1 MSTAAIFK
9 LESARSGILR
19 YINVMPEAPD
29 LEVIKDYLNTELK
42 DSLVEACQ
50 VLRPTVVR
58 SLAAE
63 ITDDLP
69 GRSFL
74 DAQRRGKFLT
84 LRFSGGRSL
93 VINPML
99 TGALQHCRASERVQ
113 KATCVALGIGG
124 GLELRY
130 LDSRQMGKVYY
141 IRNGEDGSDGEP
153 GGDAQDDQ
161 VPQYTGLGP
170 DVLSG
175 ITFEDFQARLKK
187 FNGEIKGVLT
197 RGAFISGI
205 GNAYSDEILF
215 AAGIS
220 PFKKCRALKP
230 EELQVLHT
238 QCRQVLEEATETLR
252 SRMGSDIHKKLRDF
266 LKVHN
271 KGGQPCPNCGGNIT
285 QLNANQRITSY
296 CRHCQPGLLIRN

>member
-1 MSTAAIFK
+1 
-9 LESARSGILR
+9 
-19 YINVMPEAPD
+19 MPEAPD
-29 LEVIKDYLNTELK
+29 LEVVKDYLNANLK
-42 DSLVEACQ
+42 DAPVESCR

-63 ITDDLP
+63 VTVDLP

-99 TGALQHCRASERVQ
+99 TGALQHCPESERIP
-113 KATCVALGIGG
+113 KKTCLVLGLAGG
-124 GLELRY
+124 TELRY
-130 LDSRQMGKVYY
+130 LDDRQMGKVYY
-141 IRNGEDGSDGEP
+141 IRNGEDRDGGE
-153 GGDAQDDQ
+153 DQDEQ
-161 VPQYTGLGP
+161 VPQYTTLGP

-175 ITFEDFQARLKK
+175 ITFEEFQARLKK

-230 EELQVLHT
+230 DELRALHT
-238 QCRQVLEEATETLR
+238 QCREVLEEATETLR
-252 SRMGSDIHKKLRDF
+252 SRIGSDIHKKIRDF
-266 LKVHN
+266 LQVHN
-271 KGGQPCPNCGGNIT
+271 KGGHPCPRCGGNIT

-296 CRHCQPGLLIRN
+296 CRHCQPGLLVRN

>member
-1 MSTAAIFK
+1 
-9 LESARSGILR
+9 
-19 YINVMPEAPD
+19 MPEAPD
-29 LEVIKDYLNTELK
+29 LEVIKDHLNANLK
-42 DSLVEACQ
+42 DAPVESCK

-58 SLAAE
+58 SLADE
-63 ITDDLP
+63 VSTDLP
-69 GRSFL
+69 GRTFL

-99 TGALQHCRASERVQ
+99 TGALQHCQESVRVQ
-113 KATCVALGIGG
+113 KKTCLTMNVGG
-124 GLELRY
+124 GKDLRY
-130 LDSRQMGKVYY
+130 LDDRQMGKVYY
-141 IRNGEDGSDGEP
+141 IDNGEDGGE
-153 GGDAQDDQ
+153 AQDDL

-175 ITFEDFQARLKK
+175 IDFEEFQARLKK

-230 EELQVLHT
+230 DELQSLHV
-238 QCRQVLEEATETLR
+238 QCRQVLDEATEVLR
-252 SRMGSDIHKKLRDF
+252 ERMGGDIHKKVRDF
-266 LKVHN
+266 LQVHN
-271 KGGQPCPNCGGNIT
+271 KGGQPCPKCGGNIT

>member
-1 MSTAAIFK
+1 
-9 LESARSGILR
+9 
-19 YINVMPEAPD
+19 MPEAPD
-29 LEVIKDYLNTELK
+29 LEVVKDYLNANLK
-42 DSLVEACQ
+42 HAVVESCKI
-50 VLRPTVVR
+50 LRPTVVR

-63 ITDDLP
+63 VTGDLP
-69 GRSFL
+69 GRTFL
-74 DAQRRGKFLT
+74 DAKRRGKFLT
-84 LRFSGGRSL
+84 LRLSGGRSL

-99 TGALQHCRASERVQ
+99 TGALQHCAETVRIQ
-113 KATCVALGIGG
+113 KKTCVTFSLGEGMD
-124 GLELRY
+124 LRY
-130 LDSRQMGKVYY
+130 LDDRQMGKVYY
-141 IRNGEDGSDGEP
+141 IDNGEAGGE
-153 GGDAQDDQ
+153 AQDEL

-175 ITFEDFQARLKK
+175 ISLDEFKARLKK

-230 EELQVLHT
+230 EELQALHT
-238 QCRQVLEEATETLR
+238 QCRQVLEEATEVLR
-252 SRMGSDIHKKLRDF
+252 ERMGSDIHKKVRDF
-266 LKVHN
+266 LMVHN
-271 KGGQPCPNCGGNIT
+271 KGGQPCPKCGGNIT

-296 CRHCQPGLLIRN
+296 CRHCQPGLLVRN

>member
-1 MSTAAIFK
+1 MGYIST
-9 LESARSGILR
+9 
-19 YINVMPEAPD
+19 MPEAPD
-29 LEVIKDYLNTELK
+29 LEVIKDYLNAELK
-42 DSLVEACQ
+42 DAAVETCK

-58 SLAAE
+58 CLADE
-63 ITDDLP
+63 VTGDLP
-69 GRSFL
+69 GRTFL

-99 TGALQHCRASERVQ
+99 TGALQHCAETVRVQ
-113 KATCVALGIGG
+113 KKTCMVLGVGG
-124 GLELRY
+124 GMELRY
-130 LDSRQMGKVYY
+130 LDDRQMGKVYY
-141 IRNGEDGSDGEP
+141 INNGEDGA
-153 GGDAQDDQ
+153 DAQDDL
-161 VPQYTGLGP
+161 VPQYTALGP
-170 DVLSG
+170 DVLSP
-175 ITFEDFQARLKK
+175 ISFEEFQARLKK

-215 AAGIS
+215 AARIS

-230 EELQVLHT
+230 GELQALHT
-238 QCRQVLEEATETLR
+238 QCRQVLEEATEILR
-252 SRMGSDIHKKLRDF
+252 DRIGRDIHKKVRDF

-271 KGGQPCPNCGGNIT
+271 KGGQPCPECGGNIT

-296 CRHCQPGLLIRN
+296 CRHCQPGFLVRN

>member
-1 MSTAAIFK
+1 
-9 LESARSGILR
+9 
-19 YINVMPEAPD
+19 MPEAPD
-29 LEVIKDYLNTELK
+29 LEVIKDYLNANLK
-42 DSLVEACQ
+42 DAPVESCR

-63 ITDDLP
+63 VTGDLP

-99 TGALQHCRASERVQ
+99 TGALQHCPESERVQ
-113 KATCVALGIGG
+113 KNTCVVLGLGG
-124 GLELRY
+124 GMELRY
-130 LDSRQMGKVYY
+130 LDGRQMGKVYY
-141 IRNGEDGSDGEP
+141 IRNGEDRDNGE
-153 GGDAQDDQ
+153 AQDEQ
-161 VPQYTGLGP
+161 VPQYTSLGP

-230 EELQVLHT
+230 EELRTLHM
-238 QCRQVLEEATETLR
+238 QCRQVLEEAIETLR
-252 SRMGSDIHKKLRDF
+252 SRMGSDIHKKVRDF

-271 KGGQPCPNCGGNIT
+271 KGGQPCPKCGGNIT

-296 CRHCQPGLLIRN
+296 CRHCQPGLLVRN

>member
-1 MSTAAIFK
+1 
-9 LESARSGILR
+9 
-19 YINVMPEAPD
+19 MPEAPD
-29 LEVIKDYLNTELK
+29 LEIIKDYLNANLK
-42 DSLVEACQ
+42 DATVESCK
-50 VLRPTVVR
+50 VLRSTVVR
-58 SLAAE
+58 SLAGE
-63 ITDDLP
+63 ITSDLP
-69 GRSFL
+69 GRTFL

-99 TGALQHCRASERVQ
+99 TGALQHCQESVRVQ
-113 KATCVALGIGG
+113 KKTCISLGIGG
-124 GLELRY
+124 GMGLRY
-130 LDSRQMGKVYY
+130 LDDRQMGKVYY
-141 IRNGEDGSDGEP
+141 IDNGEY
-153 GGDAQDDQ
+153 GGDAQDEL

-215 AAGIS
+215 AAEIS

-230 EELQVLHT
+230 EELKTLHA

-252 SRMGSDIHKKLRDF
+252 VRMGGDIHKKVRDF
-266 LKVHN
+266 LQVHN
-271 KGGQPCPNCGGNIT
+271 KGGQPCPKCGGNIT

-296 CRHCQPGLLIRN
+296 CRHCQPGMLIRN

>member
-1 MSTAAIFK
+1 
-9 LESARSGILR
+9 
-19 YINVMPEAPD
+19 MPEAPD
-29 LEVIKDYLNTELK
+29 LEVIKDYLNANLRDAK
-42 DSLVEACQ
+42 VASCK

-63 ITDDLP
+63 VTGDLP
-69 GRSFL
+69 GRTFL
-74 DAQRRGKFLT
+74 DAQRLGKFLT

-99 TGALQHCRASERVQ
+99 TGAFQHCADSVLVQ
-113 KATCVALGIGG
+113 KKTCITFNMGG
-124 GLELRY
+124 GMDLRY
-130 LDSRQMGKVYY
+130 LDDRQMGKVYY
-141 IRNGEDGSDGEP
+141 IDNGES
-153 GGDAQDDQ
+153 GGNAQDDL
-161 VPQYTGLGP
+161 VPQYTSLGP

-175 ITFEDFQARLKK
+175 ISLEEFQTRLKK

-197 RGAFISGI
+197 RGVFISGI

-230 EELQVLHT
+230 DEIKTLHT

-252 SRMGSDIHKKLRDF
+252 ERMGGDIHKKVRDF
-266 LKVHN
+266 SQVHN
-271 KGGQPCPNCGGNIT
+271 KGGQPCPKCGGNIT

>member
-1 MSTAAIFK
+1 
-9 LESARSGILR
+9 
-19 YINVMPEAPD
+19 MPEAPD
-29 LEVIKDYLNTELK
+29 LEAIKDYLNANLRDAK
-42 DSLVEACQ
+42 VASCK

-63 ITDDLP
+63 VTGDLP
-69 GRSFL
+69 GRTFL
-74 DAQRRGKFLT
+74 DAQRLGKFLT

-99 TGALQHCRASERVQ
+99 TGAFQHCADSVLVQ
-113 KATCVALGIGG
+113 KKTCITFNMGG
-124 GLELRY
+124 GMDLRY
-130 LDSRQMGKVYY
+130 LDDRQMGKVYY
-141 IRNGEDGSDGEP
+141 IDNGES
-153 GGDAQDDQ
+153 GGDTQDDL

-175 ITFEDFQARLKK
+175 ISLEEFQTRLKK

-197 RGAFISGI
+197 RGVFISGI

-230 EELQVLHT
+230 DEIKTLHT

-252 SRMGSDIHKKLRDF
+252 ERMGGDIHKKVRDF
-266 LKVHN
+266 SQVHN
-271 KGGQPCPNCGGNIT
+271 KGGQPCPKCGGNIT

>member
-1 MSTAAIFK
+1 
-9 LESARSGILR
+9 
-19 YINVMPEAPD
+19 MPEAPD
-29 LEVIKDYLNTELK
+29 LEVVKDYLNANLK
-42 DSLVEACQ
+42 HAVVESCKI
-50 VLRPTVVR
+50 LRPTVVR
-58 SLAAE
+58 SLAGDV
-63 ITDDLP
+63 TGDLP
-69 GRSFL
+69 GRAFL
-74 DAQRRGKFLT
+74 DAQRRGTFLT

-99 TGALQHCRASERVQ
+99 TGALQHCAETVRIQ
-113 KATCVALGIGG
+113 KKTCVTFSLGEGMD
-124 GLELRY
+124 LRY
-130 LDSRQMGKVYY
+130 LDDRQMGKVYY
-141 IRNGEDGSDGEP
+141 IDNGEAGGE
-153 GGDAQDDQ
+153 AQDEL

-175 ITFEDFQARLKK
+175 ISLDEFKARLKK

-230 EELQVLHT
+230 EELQALHT
-238 QCRQVLEEATETLR
+238 QCRQVLEEATEVLR
-252 SRMGSDIHKKLRDF
+252 ERMGSDIHKKVRDF
-266 LKVHN
+266 LMVHN
-271 KGGQPCPNCGGNIT
+271 KGGQPCPKCGGNIT